1 MAKVRNGMKCW
12 WTQLRLWEIILG
24 GVGAAAAAAGGG
36 DDDDGSILLVV
47 AGDATPPG
55 HKSLRVHR
63 VNVKLSCIPAQPT
76 SDLIETRT
84 YLQPLHAYSLFFL
97 SLFLTHSAPP
107 HLRELLVRCPFRSFV
122 CTWVNLERGS
132 FFSLLPATIRR
143 NNGLQGKSTLPW
155 CSKCAQKLTRSQL
168 IREHRITSSFGD
180 RSFAAAGPRAW
191 NKLPPPLRHVHSATS
206 FSFKR
211 QLKTFLFNNAFNL
224 HC

>member
-1 MAKVRNGMKCW
+1 M
-12 WTQLRLWEIILG
+12 QL
-24 GVGAAAAAAGGG
+24 
-36 DDDDGSILLVV
+36 
-47 AGDATPPG
+47 
-55 HKSLRVHR
+55 HR
-63 VNVKLSCIPAQPT
+63 VINHWECTESMCCIPAQPT

-122 CTWVNLERGS
+122 CTWVNLERYGS

-143 NNGLQGKSTLPW
+143 NSGLQGKSTLPW

-206 FSFKR
+206 FKR